1 MPNTRTHSVS
11 LYRLYAPYY
20 VRKGGE
26 ETDGQYGK
34 PFFFFL
40 PSMPS
45 AAAMRQNKPETEL
58 DTHNTRVVGPT
69 TQETALECR
78 YGCTK
83 RTIRLEKYSVETHGE
98 KKRKIENGVYNI
110 RSGAI
115 QGLYQLDQTKNAQT
129 HTSSCRMTWS

>member
-34 PFFFFL
+34 PFFFFF
-40 PSMPS
+40 PSMPG

-98 KKRKIENGVYNI
+98 KKKEKSKMASTISDPV
-110 RSGAI
+110 
-115 QGLYQLDQTKNAQT
+115 LYKVFTNWTKQ
-129 HTSSCRMTWS
+129 RMPKLIHHLVG

>member
-1 MPNTRTHSVS
+1 MP
-11 LYRLYAPYY
+11 
-20 VRKGGE
+20 G
-26 ETDGQYGK
+26 
-34 PFFFFL
+34 
-40 PSMPS
+40 

-98 KKRKIENGVYNI
+98 KKKKNRKWRLQYPI
-110 RSGAI
+110 RCYTRSLPTGPNKECPNSYIILSDDVVVTPFGGRSIA
-115 QGLYQLDQTKNAQT
+115 TWV
-129 HTSSCRMTWS
+129 SSTNVGRTATLGFINVHAPDPSL